1 MLKVVNLP
9 DGKQLELRS
18 SAATA
23 ILYKNQFGT
32 DFFADM
38 IKLAKTFSTMQD
50 TGEETDDS
58 KEDELDLSKMSYED
72 LDRLDMST
80 LYQVTWAF
88 AKNADDK
95 IGDLVSWLGG
105 FDDFPLMDIFPAVME
120 LIERLFKTTKN

>member
-38 IKLAKTFSTMQD
+38 IKLAKTFTTIQATSED
-50 TGEETDDS
+50 GDD
-58 KEDELDLSKMSYED
+58 KEDDLDLSKMSYED
-72 LDRLDMST
+72 LDHLDMTT

-105 FDDFPLMDIFPAVME
+105 FDEFPLETILPAVME
-120 LIERLFKTTKN
+120 LVQRLFQTTKN